1 MLNQSQE
8 TVDDFGPRLSN
19 DILSNGM
26 GRLQV
31 GFVGSRNMGRHCLKL
46 LVVVL
51 AAFAVL
57 AQVRSAAGQYRG
69 APAGWPQNAGG
80 YYASYP
86 VSGSGQPYYVAR
98 PVMPAQR
105 PAAIA
110 YVPVNA
116 AYANP
121 NYFGAYATTRAGYR
135 PQAAAVAYNGQ
146 AAAYYPPAT
155 TAYYP
160 QSPAGANYA
169 PSSGYAISPAGSSYA
184 GAEAAAY
191 LGQPTTVNYM
201 PPRVTYR
208 PAYAATPVYA
218 YQPVVAYQVGVQPT
232 TCGQPVAV
240 QPVAT
245 GCGAAKSCRR
255 GFLSFLNPFN
265 WFRRGGCGAAP
276 TTAYCGAATNCYSV
290 AQCGTTTGCGQPYY
304 PTQPMTIIPTVP
316 APANTI
322 PSIRSPI
329 IGTPTVPPPPTR
341 SNPSTF
347 VPADSA
353 PSVAPGTIIRPG
365 TTTPGSGGSFTP
377 SGGFGTPPAG
387 TPGGSFPSGSN
398 YAPEEDPYAEP
409 TISGANYR
417 SQPTSPST
425 IREPGA
431 SDSPTRQLAPSVRPI
446 PDPDARE
453 KSESPSRAPQLLDP
467 RDKSASTRF
476 NRWAVVPAV
485 WPTKSA
491 GGRLATFSREEAS
504 PYLSP
509 QSANE
514 PAHAYEPVKH
524 FVPAAEPQYDDG
536 GWSSGR

>member
-1 MLNQSQE
+1 MRSCRTSVVLVWSA
-8 TVDDFGPRLSN
+8 G
-19 DILSNGM
+19 
-26 GRLQV
+26 
-31 GFVGSRNMGRHCLKL
+31 L
-46 LVVVL
+46 LVAL
-51 AAFAVL
+51 AA
-57 AQVRSAAGQYRG
+57 QPAAGQYRG

-86 VSGSGQPYYVAR
+86 VSGNGQPYFVAR

-121 NYFGAYATTRAGYR
+121 NYFGAYATTRAAYQ
-135 PQAAAVAYNGQ
+135 PQVATTAYSGGA
-146 AAAYYPPAT
+146 AAAYYPQAAT
-155 TAYYP
+155 
-160 QSPAGANYA
+160 GVNYA

-184 GAEAAAY
+184 GSEAATY
-191 LGQPTTVNYM
+191 LGQPTAVNYM

-218 YQPVVAYQVGVQPT
+218 YQPVVAYQVGAQPT

-265 WFRRGGCGAAP
+265 WFRRKGCGAAP
-276 TTAYCGAATNCYSV
+276 TTAYCGTATNCYSV
-290 AQCGTTTGCGQPYY
+290 AQCGATSGCGQPYY
-304 PTQPMTIIPTVP
+304 PTQPTTIIPTVP
-316 APANTI
+316 APAITT

-329 IGTPTVPPPPTR
+329 LGTPTVPPPPTR
-341 SNPSTF
+341 TGPSTF

-353 PSVAPGTIIRPG
+353 PSLSPGTIIRPG

-387 TPGGSFPSGSN
+387 TSGGSFPSGSN
-398 YAPEEDPYAEP
+398 YAPEEDPYAAP
-409 TISGANYR
+409 SISGANYR
-417 SQPTSPST
+417 SNKSSPST

-431 SDSPTRQLAPSVRPI
+431 NETTQRQLAPSVQPV

-453 KSESPSRAPQLLDP
+453 HRDSSPSRAPQLLDP
-467 RDKSASTRF
+467 RDKSASARF

-485 WPTKSA
+485 WPTKTA
-491 GGRLATFSREEAS
+491 GGRLATYSRQESS

-509 QSANE
+509 QVANE
-514 PAHAYEPVKH
+514 PTHAYEPVKH
-524 FVPAAEPQYDDG
+524 FVPAVEATYDDG

>member
-1 MLNQSQE
+1 MA
-8 TVDDFGPRLSN
+8 R
-19 DILSNGM
+19 
-26 GRLQV
+26 R
-31 GFVGSRNMGRHCLKL
+31 CLKL

-51 AAFAVL
+51 AGFAVL
-57 AQVRSAAGQYRG
+57 ARVRSAAGQYRG
-69 APAGWPQNAGG
+69 ASAGWPQNAGG

-86 VSGSGQPYYVAR
+86 VSGNGQPYYVAR
-98 PVMPAQR
+98 PTMPAQR

-121 NYFGAYATTRAGYR
+121 NYFGAYATTRAGYQ
-135 PQAAAVAYNGQ
+135 PQVATTAYSGGA
-146 AAAYYPPAT
+146 AAAYYPQAAAAT
-155 TAYYP
+155 
-160 QSPAGANYA
+160 NYA

-184 GAEAAAY
+184 GSEAAAY

-208 PAYAATPVYA
+208 PAYAAVPVQTF
-218 YQPVVAYQVGVQPT
+218 QPVIAYQVGAQPT

-265 WFRRGGCGAAP
+265 WFRRKGCGAAP
-276 TTAYCGAATNCYSV
+276 TTAYCGTATNCYSV
-290 AQCGTTTGCGQPYY
+290 AQCGSTGTCGQPYY
-304 PTQPMTIIPTVP
+304 PTQPITIIPTVP

-353 PSVAPGTIIRPG
+353 PSLAPGTIIRPG
-365 TTTPGSGGSFTP
+365 TTTPSGGSFTP

-387 TPGGSFPSGSN
+387 TSGGSFPSGSN
-398 YAPEEDPYAEP
+398 YAPAEDPYAVP
-409 TISGANYR
+409 SISGANYR
-417 SQPTSPST
+417 SKSSSPTT

-431 SDSPTRQLAPSVRPI
+431 DEATQRELAPSVRPV
-446 PDPDARE
+446 PDPEARE
-453 KSESPSRAPQLLDP
+453 QRESPSRAPQLLDP
-467 RDKSASTRF
+467 RDKSAASRF

-491 GGRLATFSREEAS
+491 GGRLATFTREEAS

-509 QSANE
+509 QSASE
-514 PAHAYEPVKH
+514 PAHAYDPVKH
-524 FVPAAEPQYDDG
+524 FVPAAEAKYDDG